1 MSISRFLK
9 IYGILALV
17 YFVLAFTIGSETVV
31 GGFIT
36 LSFTALVVSVLASM
50 LMLNEAKLRWIVI
63 VSFLIKIVIGIAHFL
78 FFFNAD
84 YFSGDGEILSV
95 FQSDFTSYFNYVKG
109 LSEAK
114 LTHGIFYFDDSIQ
127 KVTHVELLNILTM
140 FMYKFGIHA
149 MNILPLNC
157 MFSSLAALN
166 IFVCLQKIETF
177 EEKRVGLLWL
187 LTLFPLFLDN
197 VIFVRDITG
206 QFLMSIGLACFVLSS
221 NRSKILWIIPASY
234 LFYMQRVGYIF
245 VPFFAYILDSVLNK
259 RSSKNML
266 FLPIVL
272 IVAFY
277 FISGVG
283 GVEEDLALRTG
294 GGGVAGGTSLLFLP
308 IRVFFGIIGPFPWTQ
323 FIVKGLV
330 EPAYSSQLYNYIA
343 GVIHVGCLIMLFSSA
358 ETFKNL
364 LRNQVFM
371 VGLIIV
377 GMGVLDGAMHITY
390 IMAGTCFMVPTIYL
404 AYNKQLYSKSMRISF
419 FILLGLNIL
428 VIATG
433 GGFMSFFGV

>member
-1 MSISRFLK
+1 MSVGRFLK

-36 LSFTALVVSVLASM
+36 LSFTALIVSVLASM

-206 QFLMSIGLACFVLSS
+206 QFLMSIGLTCFVISS
-221 NRSKILWIIPASY
+221 NRYKLLWIIPASY

-245 VPFFAYILDSVLNK
+245 VPFMAYIIDAALNK
-259 RSSKNML
+259 KSSKNLL
-266 FLPIVL
+266 FLPVVL

-294 GGGVAGGTSLLFLP
+294 GDGVAGGTSLLLLP
-308 IRVFFGIIGPFPWTQ
+308 IRLVFGIIGPFPWTQ

-377 GMGVLDGAMHITY
+377 GMGVLDEAMHITY
-390 IMAGTCFMVPTIYL
+390 IMAGTCFMVPAIYL
-404 AYNKQLYSKSMRISF
+404 AYNKQLYSKSMCISF
-419 FILLGLNIL
+419 FILLGLNIF

-433 GGFMSFFGV
+433 GGFMSSFGV

>member
-17 YFVLAFTIGSETVV
+17 YFALAFTIGNKSVV
-31 GGFIT
+31 GGFVT
-36 LSFTALVVSVLASM
+36 MSFTALIVSVLASI
-50 LMLNEAKLRWIVI
+50 LMLNDAKLRWIVI
-63 VSFLIKIVIGIAHFL
+63 GTFLIKMVIGLTHYL

-84 YFSGDGEILSV
+84 YFSGDGEILRI
-95 FQSDFTSYFNYVKG
+95 FQSDFTSYFDYVNG

-114 LTHGIFYFDDSIQ
+114 EFHGLFYFDDSVQ
-127 KVTHVELLNILTM
+127 KVTHVELLNVLAM

-166 IFVCLQKIETF
+166 IYICLKKIVTF
-177 EEKRVGLLWL
+177 EEKKVGLLWL

-206 QFLMSIGLACFVLSS
+206 QFLMSIGLTCFILSP
-221 NRSKILWIIPASY
+221 NRYKLLWIIPTSY

-245 VPFFAYILDSVLNK
+245 VPFMAYVMDAVLNK
-259 RSSKNML
+259 KSSKNML
-266 FLPIVL
+266 FIPLL
-272 IVAFY
+272 LMVAFY

-283 GVEEDLALRTG
+283 GVEEDLALRIG
-294 GGGVAGGTSLLFLP
+294 GGGVANGTLLLLLP
-308 IRVFFGIIGPFPWTQ
+308 IRVVFGIIGPFPWTQ

-330 EPAYSSQLYNYIA
+330 EPAYASQLYNYIA

-358 ETFKNL
+358 ETFKRL

-371 VGLIIV
+371 IGLILV
-377 GMGVLDGAMHITY
+377 GMGILDGAMHITY

-404 AYNKQLYSKSMRISF
+404 AYNRQLYSKSMRISF
-419 FILLGLNIL
+419 FILLGLNIF

-433 GGFMSFFGV
+433 GGIMSFFRV

>member
-1 MSISRFLK
+1 MSVGRFLK

-17 YFVLAFTIGSETVV
+17 YFVLAFTIGNKSVV
-31 GGFIT
+31 GGFIVM
-36 LSFTALVVSVLASM
+36 SFTALIVSALASI
-50 LMLNEAKLRWIVI
+50 LILNETKMRWIVI
-63 VSFLIKIVIGIAHFL
+63 GTFLIKFVIGLTHYL
-78 FFFNAD
+78 FFYNAD
-84 YFSGDGEILSV
+84 YFSGDGEILRI
-95 FQSDFTSYFNYVKG
+95 FQSDFTSYFDYVNG
-109 LSEAK
+109 LSESK
-114 LTHGIFYFDDSIQ
+114 ESYGIFYFDDSIQ
-127 KVTHVELLNILTM
+127 KVTHVELLNVLAM

-157 MFSSLAALN
+157 LFSSLAALN
-166 IFVCLQKIETF
+166 IYVCLQKIEIF

-197 VIFVRDITG
+197 AIFVRDITG
-206 QFLMSIGLACFVLSS
+206 QFLMSIGLTCFVIST
-221 NRSKILWIIPASY
+221 NRHKLLWLFPASY
-234 LFYMQRVGYIF
+234 LFYMQRVGYVF
-245 VPFFAYILDSVLNK
+245 VPFIAYVIDAALNK
-259 RSSKNML
+259 KSANNL
-266 FLPIVL
+266 LYLPVVL

-294 GGGVAGGTSLLFLP
+294 GGGVAGGTSLLLLP
-308 IRVFFGIIGPFPWTQ
+308 IRVVFGIIGPFPWTQ

-330 EPAYSSQLYNYIA
+330 DPAYASQLYNYIA

-358 ETFKNL
+358 ETFKRL
-364 LRNQVFM
+364 LKNQVFM

-377 GMGVLDGAMHITY
+377 GMGILDGAMHITY
-390 IMAGTCFMVPTIYL
+390 IMAGTCFMVPAIYL

-419 FILLGLNIL
+419 FILLGLNII

-433 GGFMSFFGV
+433 GGFMSSFGV

>member
-1 MSISRFLK
+1 MSVGRFLK

-17 YFVLAFTIGSETVV
+17 YFVLAFTIGNKSVV

-36 LSFTALVVSVLASM
+36 LSLTALIVSVLASM

-63 VSFLIKIVIGIAHFL
+63 GTFFIKIVIGIAHYL

-84 YFSGDGEILSV
+84 YFSGDGEILRI
-95 FQSDFTSYFNYVKG
+95 FQSDFTSYFDYVNG
-109 LSEAK
+109 LSESK
-114 LTHGIFYFDDSIQ
+114 VSHGLFYFDDSVQ
-127 KVTHVELLNILTM
+127 KVTHVELLNVLAM
-140 FMYKFGIHA
+140 FMYKYGIHA

-157 MFSSLAALN
+157 LFSSLAALN
-166 IFVCLQKIETF
+166 IYICLQKIETF
-177 EEKRVGLLWL
+177 KEKKTGLLWL

-197 VIFVRDITG
+197 AIFVRDITG
-206 QFLMSIGLACFVLSS
+206 QFLMSIGLTCFVISS
-221 NRSKILWIIPASY
+221 NRYKLLWIVPASY
-234 LFYMQRVGYIF
+234 LFYMQRVGYVF
-245 VPFFAYILDSVLNK
+245 VPFIAYVIDAAVNK
-259 RSSKNML
+259 KSSKNL
-266 FLPIVL
+266 LYLPVVL

-294 GGGVAGGTSLLFLP
+294 GDGVAGGTSLLLLP
-308 IRVFFGIIGPFPWTQ
+308 IRVVFGIIGPFPWTQ

-330 EPAYSSQLYNYIA
+330 DPAYASQLYNYIA

-358 ETFKNL
+358 ETFKRL
-364 LRNQVFM
+364 LKNQVFM

-377 GMGVLDGAMHITY
+377 GMGILDGAMHITY
-390 IMAGTCFMVPTIYL
+390 IMAGTCFMVPAIYL
-404 AYNKQLYSKSMRISF
+404 AYSRQLFSKSMRISF
-419 FILLGLNIL
+419 IILLFLNVF

-433 GGFMSFFGV
+433 GGFMSLFGV

>member
-1 MSISRFLK
+1 MSVGRFLK

-17 YFVLAFTIGSETVV
+17 YFALAFTIGNKTVV

-36 LSFTALVVSVLASM
+36 MSFTALIVSALASI

-63 VSFLIKIVIGIAHFL
+63 GAFLIKIVIGIAHYL

-84 YFSGDGEILSV
+84 YFSGNGEILRV
-95 FQSDFTSYFNYVKG
+95 FQSDFTSYFDYVNG

-114 LTHGIFYFDDSIQ
+114 ESYGLFYFDDSVQ
-127 KVTHVELLNILTM
+127 KVTHVELLNVLAM

-166 IFVCLQKIETF
+166 IYVCLQKIVTF
-177 EEKRVGLLWL
+177 EEKRVGLLCL

-197 VIFVRDITG
+197 AIFVRDITG
-206 QFLMSIGLACFVLSS
+206 QFLMSIGLVCFVLSS
-221 NRSKILWIIPASY
+221 NRRLLWITPASY
-234 LFYMQRVGYIF
+234 LFYMQRVGYVF
-245 VPFFAYILDSVLNK
+245 VLFIVYILDSVLNK
-259 RSSKNML
+259 KTSKNML

-272 IVAFY
+272 IIASY

-283 GVEEDLALRTG
+283 GVEEDLALRTSG
-294 GGGVAGGTSLLFLP
+294 GMAGGTSLLLLP
-308 IRVFFGIIGPFPWTQ
+308 IRAIFGIIGPFPWTQ

-330 EPAYSSQLYNYIA
+330 EPAYASQLYNYIA

-358 ETFKNL
+358 EIFKRL
-364 LRNQVFM
+364 LRNPVFM
-371 VGLIIV
+371 IGLILV
-377 GMGVLDGAMHITY
+377 GMGILDGAMHITY
-390 IMAGTCFMVPTIYL
+390 IMAGTCFMVPAIYL

-419 FILLGLNIL
+419 FILLGLNIF

-433 GGFMSFFGV
+433 GGFMSFIGV

>member
-1 MSISRFLK
+1 MSVGRFLK

-36 LSFTALVVSVLASM
+36 LSLTALIVSVLASM

-63 VSFLIKIVIGIAHFL
+63 GTFFIKIVIGIAHFL
-78 FFFNAD
+78 FFFNAN
-84 YFSGDGEILSV
+84 YFSGDGEILRV
-95 FQSDFTSYFNYVKG
+95 FQSDFTSYFDYVNG

-114 LTHGIFYFDDSIQ
+114 ESYGIFYFDDSLT
-127 KVTHVELLNILTM
+127 KVTHVELLNVLAM

-149 MNILPLNC
+149 MNILSLNC

-166 IFVCLQKIETF
+166 IYVCLQKIVTF
-177 EEKRVGLLWL
+177 EEKKVGLLWL
-187 LTLFPLFLDN
+187 LALFPLFLDDA
-197 VIFVRDITG
+197 IFVRDITG

-234 LFYMQRVGYIF
+234 LFYMQRVGYVF
-245 VPFFAYILDSVLNK
+245 VPFIAYILDLVLNK
-259 RSSKNML
+259 KTSKNML
-266 FLPIVL
+266 YLPIVL
-272 IVAFY
+272 IFAFY

-294 GGGVAGGTSLLFLP
+294 GSGVAGGTSLLLLP
-308 IRVFFGIIGPFPWTQ
+308 IRVVFGIIGPFPWTQ

-330 EPAYSSQLYNYIA
+330 EPAYASQLYNYIA

-364 LRNQVFM
+364 LMNQVFM

-433 GGFMSFFGV
+433 GGFMSFLGV